1 MILFGPMKA
10 KKKAI
15 VCSKACTTK
24 AAFWEEIYLNHV
36 SLVTTINLLG
46 RRLKTL
52 YLMTN
57 TIAIKD
63 SDL

>member
-1 MILFGPMKA
+1 MKA

-15 VCSKACTTK
+15 VCSKAHTTK
-24 AAFWEEIYLNHV
+24 ADFREEIDLNYA
-36 SLVTTINLLG
+36 SLVALINLL
-46 RRLKTL
+46 RQKMETL

-63 SDL
+63 PDL